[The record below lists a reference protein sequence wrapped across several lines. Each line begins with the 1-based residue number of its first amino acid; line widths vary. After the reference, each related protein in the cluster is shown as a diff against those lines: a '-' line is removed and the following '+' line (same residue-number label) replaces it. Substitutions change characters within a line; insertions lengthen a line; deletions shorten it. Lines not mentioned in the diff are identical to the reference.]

1 MPEEE
6 KQAEEKRAPFYERGL
21 FKGAVAVVGLAAAVW
36 ALTGAP
42 KPWQVA
48 AEINTGP
55 TWRYNTELIVDSSAA
70 MAKRFGGK
78 TKLEVAV
85 DGISRAVKGNDNE
98 NLALRSAGGSCGGE
112 GEELVDFGPDH
123 GEDVVSEAEGLRPHG
138 HSNMVAPVLA
148 AIDQF
153 KEERFQNPEAKN
165 RVLIFM
171 GSEDECALDPY
182 GEIKRELS
190 RADIEASFQVFALR
204 MSKKQLKGLRHF
216 RRAMKPY
223 AEVSVADART
233 VEQFEK
239 AVQPALEEGQ
249 VPKSASAAGTEAA
262 AAPEKEETRPSIKEG
277 LLPSEENAS
286 ESGAAGKP
294 SAQKVETVEGET
306 ESEVTEETTE
316 VPPTEPETSGSEST
330 LETESHLVP
339 ESRTGETTATGRS
352 P

>member
-1 MPEEE
+1 MPEDE
-6 KQAEEKRAPFYERGL
+6 KPVDEKRAPFYERAL

-36 ALTGAP
+36 AFTGAP

-48 AEINTGP
+48 AEINAGP
-55 TWRYNTELIVDSSAA
+55 TWRYNTEIIVDSSSA

-85 DGISRAVKGNDNE
+85 DGISRAVKGNDSE
-98 NLALRSAGGSCGGE
+98 NLALRSAGGSCGSE

-123 GEDVVSEAEGLRPHG
+123 GEDVVAEAEKLHPHG
-138 HSNMVAPVLA
+138 RSNMVAAVLA

-153 KEERFQNPEAKN
+153 KEERFENPKAKN

-182 GEIKRELS
+182 AEIKRELA

-204 MSKKQLKGLRHF
+204 MSKHQLKDLRRF

-233 VEQFEK
+233 VEQFER
-239 AVQPALEEGQ
+239 AVQPVVEEGQ
-249 VPKSASAAGTEAA
+249 TAHAPSAKTKAAVS
-262 AAPEKEETRPSIKEG
+262 PEKKEKHPSKKEG
-277 LLPSEENAS
+277 LLPPEESTEPSEAR
-286 ESGAAGKP
+286 KP
-294 SAQKVETVEGET
+294 SAQKVETVESPET
-306 ESEVTEETTE
+306 ETTE
-316 VPPTEPETSGSEST
+316 GTTETTPLEPETSV
-330 LETESHLVP
+330 ETTTPTETRTVP
-339 ESRTGETTATGRS
+339 EATTGETTTPGRS

>member
-1 MPEEE
+1 MPDEQ
-6 KQAEEKRAPFYERGL
+6 KPAEEKRTAFYERGL

-36 ALTGAP
+36 AFTGAP

-48 AEINTGP
+48 AEINAGP
-55 TWRYNTELIVDSSAA
+55 TWRYNTEIIVDSSAA

-85 DGISRAVKGNDNE
+85 DGISQAVKSNDNE

-123 GEDVVSEAEGLRPHG
+123 GDDVVADAETLRPHG
-138 HSNMVAPVLA
+138 RSNTVAAVLA

-182 GEIKRELS
+182 SEIKRELA
-190 RADIEASFQVFALR
+190 RANIEASFQVFALR
-204 MSKKQLKGLRHF
+204 MSKHQLKDLRHF
-216 RRAMKPY
+216 KRAMKPY

-249 VPKSASAAGTEAA
+249 VPSGAAGETEAA
-262 AAPEKEETRPSIKEG
+262 APADEESTRPSPEA
-277 LLPSEENAS
+277 LVAPETATEPEE
-286 ESGAAGKP
+286 AGKP
-294 SAQKVETVEGET
+294 SAQKVETVEGVT
-306 ESEVTEETTE
+306 ESEPSEETTE
-316 VPPTEPETSGSEST
+316 TTPTEPQTSVGEST
-330 LETESHLVP
+330 AGVESRSVP
-339 ESRTGETTATGRS
+339 ETTVGESTAPRS
-352 P
+352 PP

>member
-1 MPEEE
+1 MPEDE
-6 KQAEEKRAPFYERGL
+6 KQAEGKRAPFYERGA
-21 FKGAVAVVGLAAAVW
+21 FKGAVAVVGLVAAVW
-36 ALTGAP
+36 AFTGAP

-55 TWRYNTELIVDSSAA
+55 TWRYNTEIIVDSSSA

-85 DGISRAVKGNDNE
+85 DGISRSVKGNDSE
-98 NLALRSAGGSCGGE
+98 NLALRSAGGSCGSE

-123 GEDVVSEAEGLRPHG
+123 GDDVVAQAQELHPHG
-138 HSNMVAPVLA
+138 RSNMVAAVLA

-182 GEIKRELS
+182 SEIKRELA

-204 MSKKQLKGLRHF
+204 MSKRQLKDLRHF
-216 RRAMKPY
+216 RHAMKPY
-223 AEVSVADART
+223 AEVSVANAHT

-239 AVQPALEEGQ
+239 AVQPVLEEGET
-249 VPKSASAAGTEAA
+249 VNTPAGSEAV
-262 AAPEKEETRPSIKEG
+262 APEAEPKPDGPEG
-277 LLPSEENAS
+277 LVAPEEAS
-286 ESGAAGKP
+286 QGETGKP
-294 SAQKVETVEGET
+294 STRKTEAVESET
-306 ESEVTEETTE
+306 ETEPVEETTE
-316 VPPTEPETSGSEST
+316 TTPAEPETSG
-330 LETESHLVP
+330 
-339 ESRTGETTATGRS
+339 GETTEEAESRSIVPEPTPGETTTPGRS